1 MSKIMFIHHSGI
13 IGGAGVSLINTIDFL
28 SDNNEVYV
36 YVSSEPDDMFNLFKN
51 MSNNVHV
58 DTYGRRIGALSY

>member
-1 MSKIMFIHHSGI
+1 MFIHHSGI

-36 YVSSEPDDMFNLFKN
+36 YVSSEPDDMFNLFKKYK
-51 MSNNVHV
+51 SCAF
-58 DTYGRRIGALSY
+58 D